1 MQDNAVIEFGKYKSD
16 TWYGIDTFENE
27 RFQAFLE
34 EVKSKPELFDQHE
47 LYLTGGILEDWITW
61 DVDLAITGPYIP
73 SKILSAMTWIT
84 HLGFKHGIYPDV
96 VYVDELFDLHEWQK
110 DSSEASVEKWVYIL
124 SDSFVR
130 DGVKKD
136 MSGGEWQDGLYRNR
150 LTFPYQNNIDA
161 IAEGH
166 LYKKALRVF

>member
-1 MQDNAVIEFGKYKSD
+1 MQDNSVIEFGKYKSD
-16 TWYGIDTFENE
+16 TWYGIDSFENE
-27 RFQAFLE
+27 RFQTFLE

-84 HLGFKHGIYPDV
+84 LLGFKHGIYPDV

-110 DSSEASVEKWVYIL
+110 DSSGASVEKWVYQL
-124 SDSFVR
+124 DSTFIK
-130 DGVKKD
+130 DGIEKD
-136 MSGGEWQDGLYRNR
+136 MGEGQWRDGLYRR
-150 LTFPYQNNIDA
+150 WLTFPYQKNYEA
-161 IAEGH
+161 ILDGH
-166 LYKKALRVF
+166 LYKKALKIF